1 MYTNSWAGDMAIGG
15 AMHRAADAELQT
27 HEWFK
32 AYGECKAELDETELA
47 NAANLS
53 VRYALVEQLKRHD
66 PANPLLTDKSLLER
80 LMSAAKSAFSVAE
93 RAKCFDAARDVGRTF
108 KIPGREGPL
117 RVIPPSI
124 PVVPKPST
132 AQDETNPQFMRD
144 QYSGSLALREA
155 LAAALRKVDP
165 DHPLLKDTMLTERV
179 RKAGIFACRMA
190 GGHYQAA
197 RDTGREFDIPGRE

>member
-1 MYTNSWAGDMAIGG
+1 MAVGG
-15 AMHRAADAELQT
+15 AMHRAAAAEGDLN
-27 HEWFK
+27 EVVR
-32 AYGECKAELDETELA
+32 AYNQAVEVVQETQAA
-47 NAANLS
+47 NAANLAT
-53 VRYALVEQLKRHD
+53 RYALATQLERHD
-66 PANPLLTDKSLLER
+66 PMNPLLVDKSIVER
-80 LMSAAKSAFSVAE
+80 IQAAAESAFITAGH
-93 RAKCFDAARDVGRTF
+93 DYNAARDVGRTF

-190 GGHYQAA
+190 GGNYQAA
-197 RDTGREFDIPGRE
+197 RDAGESFSVPERG